1 MDWVDEAR
9 SYVGFSSED
18 EARLRDFHA
27 RMHPRFAAVIDH
39 FYDTITRHPRALAV
53 ITEGANQIARL
64 KCTLR
69 EWLTSGLTGDHD
81 HAWFAS
87 RARIGRRH
95 VEVGLA
101 DHYMFTAMNLIRAD
115 LRHLAVEAYGVD
127 ATPVCDSLDRWLD
140 LELAIMVHTYQE
152 DSERRL
158 IDRERDVQ
166 ADRLAAVQRLSAGLA
181 HEVRN
186 PLNAAQLQLQ
196 LLARRLRRSGAED
209 SLLEVT
215 GLVDG
220 EIRRLSQLLQE
231 FLDFA
236 RPAQVAAVAADVC
249 AIARQVIDLNT
260 AAAALRGISVILG
273 GDPEVVIGCDPGKV
287 HQILH
292 NVIVN
297 AIEAAQS
304 SVDVEIRATQTG
316 AWIRIHDDGAGI
328 PDAALARLYEP
339 FFSTKEGGTGM
350 GLSITYSLVALH
362 AGEIQARN
370 IEGAEFVIT
379 LPHQPLE
386 Q

>member
-1 MDWVDEAR
+1 MDWIDEAR

-18 EARLRDFHA
+18 EGRLRDFHA

-39 FYDTITRHPRALAV
+39 FYETITRHPGAMSV
-53 ITEGANQIARL
+53 ITGGTRQIARL
-64 KCTLR
+64 KCTLA
-69 EWLTSGLTGDHD
+69 EWLESGLTGPHD
-81 HAWFAS
+81 ESWFSS
-87 RARIGRRH
+87 RARIGQRH

-101 DHYMFTAMNLIRAD
+101 DYYMFTAMNLIRAD
-115 LRHLAVEAYGVD
+115 LKQLAFQAYGDD
-127 ATPVCDSLDRWLD
+127 AQAVCHSLDRWLD

-236 RPAQVAAVAADVC
+236 RPAQVAAVEADIC

-260 AAAALRGISVILG
+260 AAAALRGVTVILG
-273 GDPEVVIGCDPGKV
+273 GDDEVVIGCDPGKV

-297 AIEAAQS
+297 AIEAATS
-304 SVDVEIRATQTG
+304 SVDVEVRKAADAACIRV
-316 AWIRIHDDGAGI
+316 HDDGPGVSEV
-328 PDAALARLYEP
+328 ALARLYEP

-362 AGEIQARN
+362 AGEIQVRN
-370 IEGAEFVIT
+370 VEGAEFVIR
-379 LPHQPLE
+379 LPSQPVE
-386 Q
+386 S